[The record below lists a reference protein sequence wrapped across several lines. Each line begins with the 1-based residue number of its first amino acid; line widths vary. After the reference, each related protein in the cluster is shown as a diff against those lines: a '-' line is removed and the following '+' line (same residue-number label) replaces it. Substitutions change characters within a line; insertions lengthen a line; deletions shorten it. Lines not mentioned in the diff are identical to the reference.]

1 MSPLLHRRLNAR
13 YAVQACNAG
22 GCSAS
27 SAFVVPDLTRA
38 IGYMKASNTRAAGEF
53 GRGVA
58 LSADGTTLA
67 VGASGE
73 SSGSSG
79 INGNQADA
87 SAAAAG
93 AVHVFVRN
101 AGIWTQQAYIKASNA
116 RAGALFGDHVSL
128 SADGNTLAVGA
139 SEENSNA
146 TGINGNQA
154 DASAVRAG
162 AVYVFVRS
170 GAAWTQQA
178 YVKASNAR
186 QEQRFGSY
194 VSLSADGNTMGVSAP
209 FEASNATGINGNQA
223 DISATGAGA
232 AYVFIRSGGTWT
244 QQAYLKAS
252 NAQGGDVFGSM
263 ALSADGNTMAVGAQ
277 HEDSGAT
284 GINGNQT
291 DESAASAGALYIF
304 VRSGAVWTQQAYLKA
319 SNARAGAQFGSNAAL
334 SADGNTLAA
343 GAFRENSAAA
353 GINGNQADTSAS
365 NAGAVYVF
373 IRAGAVWSQQA
384 YVKASNAR
392 SGFNFAQPAL
402 SADGNTMAI
411 GAVFEDSNATGIGG
425 NQADASADNA
435 GAVYVFTRTAGNWT
449 QQAYVKASNTRTD
462 ATFGAVVLSADGNTM
477 AVGSAGESSNATGVM
492 GNQADSSASRA
503 GAVYLY

>member
-1 MSPLLHRRLNAR
+1 
-13 YAVQACNAG
+13 
-22 GCSAS
+22 
-27 SAFVVPDLTRA
+27 
-38 IGYMKASNTRAAGEF
+38 
-53 GRGVA
+53 
-58 LSADGTTLA
+58 
-67 VGASGE
+67 
-73 SSGSSG
+73 
-79 INGNQADA
+79 
-87 SAAAAG
+87 
-93 AVHVFVRN
+93 VRN

-139 SEENSNA
+139 SEESSNA

-194 VSLSADGNTMGVSAP
+194 VSLSADGNTMGVTAP

-392 SGFNFAQPAL
+392 SAFNFAQPAL